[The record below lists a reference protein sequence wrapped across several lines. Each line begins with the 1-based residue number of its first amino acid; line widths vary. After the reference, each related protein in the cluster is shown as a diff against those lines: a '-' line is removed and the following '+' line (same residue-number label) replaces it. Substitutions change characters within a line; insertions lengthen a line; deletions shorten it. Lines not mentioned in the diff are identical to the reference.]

1 MRETLGATSL
11 PNGVIEHSRAN
22 MIIPTLCITATQ
34 LEADPLH
41 KYAKC
46 KQLDFPLGSLYQCNY
61 HKRSFYLAHSGVGK
75 VNAAATLALAIN
87 KLKPKNVIQFGIGGA
102 FVGSF
107 LAIGHVAVANCEIHL
122 DSGVQLID
130 NWQDM
135 KSLGFPLVKGE
146 RPFYNKIPTDTS
158 LTRELEQ
165 VTGAIPCIFGTSESL
180 TGSLKAA
187 KVLQERFDVSIESME
202 GAAAAQVCLA
212 LDVPFAELRS
222 VSNIV
227 GERDKAAWDIPHAL
241 GEVNKAIRRFLEH

>member
-1 MRETLGATSL
+1 M
-11 PNGVIEHSRAN
+11 
-22 MIIPTLCITATQ
+22 PTLYIAATQ

-46 KQLDFPLGSLYQCNY
+46 KQLDFPLGSLYQCNDD
-61 HKRSFYLAHSGVGK
+61 KRSFYLVHSGVGK

-87 KLKPKNVIQFGIGGA
+87 KLKPRNVIQFGIGGA

-107 LAIGHVAVANCEIHL
+107 LTVGHLAVATCEIHL
-122 DSGVQLID
+122 DSGVQLKD
-130 NWQDM
+130 SWQDM
-135 KSLGFPLVKGE
+135 NSLGFPLIEGE
-146 RPFYNKIPTDTS
+146 ESFYNEIPTDTS

-180 TGSLKAA
+180 TGSFEAA

-212 LDVPFAELRS
+212 LGVPFAELRS
-222 VSNIV
+222 ASNIV
-227 GERDKAAWDIPHAL
+227 GERDKAAWNIPRAVT
-241 GEVNKAIRRFLEH
+241 EVNKAVKKLLEH